1 MLELQEL
8 ITEGWLVSMLSPKRI
23 SLGKTLFRVNS
34 EQKYKVGGLAYAG
47 LDDSYLKIKRN
58 NMRNVP
64 KNWSPAGGHPVEW
77 FYFEDG
83 IDNLNNPGN
92 RSKRYSSV
100 NFLDSNY
107 WD

>member
-1 MLELQEL
+1 
-8 ITEGWLVSMLSPKRI
+8 
-23 SLGKTLFRVNS
+23 
-34 EQKYKVGGLAYAG
+34 
-47 LDDSYLKIKRN
+47 
-58 NMRNVP
+58 MRNVP

-83 IDNLNNPGN
+83 IDNLNHPGN